1 MSMHN
6 GYMEEKFPFIGYTPQ
21 LPMHVAYI
29 PTCTQSCIIYAELGL
44 ITQVQ
49 PVMIEVLDVA
59 PYNTFSILCTAV
71 LPTNVTTA
79 KEFVWRSGISNITA
93 GAGTT
98 ITDLNLNSS
107 TSTSILSTTV
117 SNPGAFAYICD
128 VTASSARSSAT
139 ATVTVNGMSMM

>member
-1 MSMHN
+1 MDTWRKN
-6 GYMEEKFPFIGYTPQ
+6 FPSLVTHLNCPCMLLIFPQCHAHMYT
-21 LPMHVAYI
+21 
-29 PTCTQSCIIYAELGL
+29 IYAELGL

-59 PYNTFSILCTAV
+59 PYNTFTILCTAV
-71 LPTNVTTA
+71 VPTNITTA
-79 KEFVWRSGISNITA
+79 KQFVWRSGISNITA

-107 TSTSILSTTV
+107 TSTSILSTIV